1 MANQRF
7 RPWLFLVAAALLD
20 LALPVQAARTV
31 VIDTQALRVEGVGD
45 SQVIVMPEFT
55 AHSEEY
61 TLSGASGRFES
72 ASETFLATGAPDRPA
87 SLERSGESP
96 FTVTATRSITIV
108 FQDESLRAE
117 GEVSYQSP
125 DVQAQSDLLLVD
137 RRDRLEAL
145 IEELLSA
152 LPPGE
157 TREIVVGFFGRVG
170 ESDRLIVMQHDV
182 RVDRE
187 DSFLE
192 ADWVVFSEENPD
204 DFISVAAPGK
214 PLRLSVVIESEDG
227 QDENERAGESLP

>member
-1 MANQRF
+1 LANQRF
-7 RPWLFLVAAALLD
+7 RPWFFLAAALWVLSFP
-20 LALPVQAARTV
+20 AQAARTV

-55 AHSEEY
+55 AQSEEY

-96 FTVTATRSITIV
+96 FTVTATGSITVV

-117 GEVSYQSP
+117 GDVSYQSP
-125 DVQAQSDLLLVD
+125 DVRAQSDLLLVD

-145 IEELLSA
+145 IQQLLSA

-157 TREIVVGFFGRVG
+157 TRKIVVEFFARVS
-170 ESDRLIVMQHDV
+170 ESHRLIVMQHDV

-204 DFISVAAPGK
+204 DFISVAAPGR
-214 PLRLSVVIESEDG
+214 PLRLSVVIESQDDQGED
-227 QDENERAGESLP
+227 EHPGESSP

>member
-7 RPWLFLVAAALLD
+7 RLWLFLVAAALLG

-61 TLSGASGRFES
+61 TLSGVSGRFES

-87 SLERSGESP
+87 RLERSGESP

-117 GEVSYQSP
+117 GEVSSNLRTCRPRAICSWSIAGSP
-125 DVQAQSDLLLVD
+125 GGVD
-137 RRDRLEAL
+137 RRAPQRPSPRRNPRDR
-145 IEELLSA
+145 
-152 LPPGE
+152 
-157 TREIVVGFFGRVG
+157 GRVFWPV
-170 ESDRLIVMQHDV
+170 S
-182 RVDRE
+182 
-187 DSFLE
+187 
-192 ADWVVFSEENPD
+192 A
-204 DFISVAAPGK
+204 
-214 PLRLSVVIESEDG
+214 
-227 QDENERAGESLP
+227 RATG